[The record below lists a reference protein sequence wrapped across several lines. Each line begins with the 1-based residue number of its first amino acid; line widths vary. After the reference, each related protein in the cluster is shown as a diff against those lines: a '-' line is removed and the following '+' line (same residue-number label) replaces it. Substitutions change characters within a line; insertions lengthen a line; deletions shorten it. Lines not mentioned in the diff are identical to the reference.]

1 MATFERSGR
10 PGIHRSVNLAAHAA
24 GAAMYQM
31 SVTSDD
37 SRVAPDVLA
46 AAREFIR
53 SKDGC
58 VVSMSELLDELSDDL
73 SEQCGAG
80 QAVWLIEE
88 LWADAH
94 IDQIPESELIE
105 FAWSEAGRY

>member
-1 MATFERSGR
+1 
-10 PGIHRSVNLAAHAA
+10 
-24 GAAMYQM
+24 
-31 SVTSDD
+31 
-37 SRVAPDVLA
+37 
-46 AAREFIR
+46 
-53 SKDGC
+53 
-58 VVSMSELLDELSDDL
+58 MSELLDELSDDL